1 MLIGNPKF
9 EWRRAPRGM
18 KLLGLL
24 CAVAWGAVAASMLIN
39 GWVEAAARSQPMT
52 PDALYAHCYKI
63 KGMMRCLTD
72 HQALLFVVGRYAY
85 LPAMLAVA
93 CVWGL
98 YAKLSWRY

>member
-1 MLIGNPKF
+1 
-9 EWRRAPRGM
+9 
-18 KLLGLL
+18 
-24 CAVAWGAVAASMLIN
+24 
-39 GWVEAAARSQPMT
+39 MT